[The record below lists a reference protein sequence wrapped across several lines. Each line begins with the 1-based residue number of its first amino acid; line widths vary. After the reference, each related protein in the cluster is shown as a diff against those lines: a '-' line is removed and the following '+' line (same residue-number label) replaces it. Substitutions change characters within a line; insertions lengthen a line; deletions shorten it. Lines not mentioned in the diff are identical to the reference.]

1 MPDDELTSRFD
12 GLRQRVAPL
21 VEEPPVAAIERRGR
35 RRQRARRAG
44 AALAVAAVAVG
55 AWMLA
60 TVTGLGW
67 PGGDL
72 DQGPIAPPPTVT
84 VPTPAPTPTTVPE
97 PTRTSREPAG
107 EPASSS
113 TRPPTTTAPPTTT
126 VRGLRILEP
135 RAGTVVHP
143 GQRVRMRAVGCPP
156 GGSVWFEEGTS
167 LRAGP
172 DGSFTTTFEILP
184 GPTGDFFLDATC
196 GGVTREVRLRR
207 EP

>member
-44 AALAVAAVAVG
+44 AALAVAVVAVG
-55 AWMLA
+55 AWMLVGA
-60 TVTGLGW
+60 TGLSW

-72 DQGPIAPPPTVT
+72 DQGPVAPPPTV
-84 VPTPAPTPTTVPE
+84 PAPAPTPTTVPE
-97 PTRTSREPAG
+97 PTRTSREPAA
-107 EPASSS
+107 EPTSSS
-113 TRPPTTTAPPTTT
+113 TRPPTTTAPPTTTT

-156 GGSVWFEEGTS
+156 GGSVRFEEGTS

-172 DGSFTTTFEILP
+172 DGSFTTTFEIPP

>member
-12 GLRQRVAPL
+12 GLRERLAPL
-21 VEEPPVAAIERRGR
+21 VEEPPVGAIERRGR

-55 AWMLA
+55 AWMLVTA
-60 TVTGLGW
+60 TGRGW

-72 DQGPIAPPPTVT
+72 DQGPVAPAPTVPAPAPPPTT
-84 VPTPAPTPTTVPE
+84 APE
-97 PTRTSREPAG
+97 PTRTSREPAA
-107 EPASSS
+107 EPAPSS
-113 TRPPTTTAPPTTT
+113 
-126 VRGLRILEP
+126 
-135 RAGTVVHP
+135 
-143 GQRVRMRAVGCPP
+143 
-156 GGSVWFEEGTS
+156 S

-172 DGSFTTTFEILP
+172 DGSFTSEFEIPP

-196 GGVTREVRLRR
+196 GGATREVKLRR